1 MLLTIVR
8 HGESEWNRLNLY
20 QGQQDSALSE
30 LGTRQVAALGAALR
44 TASFDV
50 IYTSPLRR
58 AADTAAAVHAHHPQ
72 VPLHRESALLEIS
85 HGDWEGRPAA
95 EIARD
100 FPAELAEWKQRPTRS
115 QMPNGESFSNVLK
128 RVLDF
133 REELQ
138 RRHHGR
144 RVLLATHDVICK
156 VLIADA
162 LAMPMDRINRI
173 WVANTSVTRIDYR
186 DDPPY
191 LIALADAAHLAELA
205 VDHTQQQGL

>member
-20 QGQQDSALSE
+20 QGQQDSPLSE
-30 LGTRQVAALGAALR
+30 LGLRQVASLGLALR
-44 TASFDV
+44 NETFDV
-50 IYTSPLRR
+50 IYTSPLQR
-58 AADTAAAVHAHHPQ
+58 AAQTAAAVHAHHRH
-72 VPLHRESALLEIS
+72 VPLETERALMEIS

-100 FPAELAEWKQRPTRS
+100 FAADLHEWKHRPTRS

-133 REELQ
+133 REALQ
-138 RRHHGR
+138 RRHHGQ
-144 RVLLATHDVICK
+144 RVLVASHDVICK
-156 VLIADA
+156 ILIADA

-173 WVANTSVTRIDYR
+173 WVANTSVTRIDYH

-191 LIALADAAHLAELA
+191 LIALADASHLADLA
-205 VDHTQQQGL
+205 VDHTAQQGL